1 MGGEI
6 LKDEEGK
13 EHYIFDQS
21 ELYDDE
27 KMGEKLEDFE
37 ILTKDSDSKSV
48 HSFINQKIYMMK
60 SYNFKEQNKD
70 VLINQIN
77 AFLEFLI
84 CQYLLPFFQP

>member
-60 SYNFKEQNKD
+60 SYN
-70 VLINQIN
+70 
-77 AFLEFLI
+77 
-84 CQYLLPFFQP
+84 